1 MEPKNII
8 LITLVIAYLV
18 LFAISTKIY
27 FYKRT
32 MHKIHQYSGIN
43 TADIYGIVAPSSM
56 IWTET
61 FINIAKWA
69 VMIALFFYNWIVAV
83 TCLIVGFMLPMVLP
97 EEDDYK
103 NMMKMRDY
111 LSGKTDS
118 KSLAMDDLIKEII
131 AKQWNE

>member
-1 MEPKNII
+1 METKTII
-8 LITLVIAYLV
+8 LIALVIAYMI

-61 FINIAKWA
+61 IVNIAKWA
-69 VMIALFFYNWIVAV
+69 VVIALFIYNWIVALV
-83 TCLIVGFMLPMVLP
+83 CVIVGFVLPMVLP

-103 NMMKMRDY
+103 NMMKMRNY

-118 KSLAMDDLIKEII
+118 KSIAMNDLIKDII

>member
-1 MEPKNII
+1 MEPKTII
-8 LITLVIAYLV
+8 LITLVIAYLI
-18 LFAISTKIY
+18 LFAISTKFY

-69 VMIALFFYNWIVAV
+69 VVIALLFYNWIVAV
-83 TCLIVGFMLPMVLP
+83 ICLIVGFVLPMILP

-103 NMMKMRDY
+103 NLIKMREY
-111 LSGKTDS
+111 LSGRNDS
-118 KSLAMDDLIKEII
+118 KSIAMNDLIKEII
-131 AKQWNE
+131 AKQWSE

>member
-1 MEPKNII
+1 MEPKTIV
-8 LITLVIAYLV
+8 LIALVIAYMI

-32 MHKIHQYSGIN
+32 MHKIHQYSGIK
-43 TADIYGIVAPSSM
+43 TANIYGVVAPSSM
-56 IWTET
+56 IWTEA
-61 FINIAKWA
+61 IVNILKWG
-69 VMIALFFYNWIVAV
+69 VVVALFFYNWIVAII
-83 TCLIVGFMLPMVLP
+83 CIIVGFVLPMILP

-111 LSGKTDS
+111 LRGKNDS
-118 KSLAMDDLIKEII
+118 KSIALDNLIKDII

>member
-1 MEPKNII
+1 MEPKTII
-8 LITLVIAYLV
+8 VISLVIAYILF
-18 LFAISTKIY
+18 FAISTKIY

-32 MHKIHQYSGIN
+32 MHKIHLYSGID

-61 FINIAKWA
+61 IVNILKWA
-69 VMIALFFYNWIVAV
+69 VVIALFFSNWIVAV
-83 TCLIVGFMLPMVLP
+83 ICLIVGFVLPMVFP

-103 NMMKMRDY
+103 NMMMMRDF

-118 KSLAMDDLIKEII
+118 KSIAMDALIKEII

>member
-1 MEPKNII
+1 MEPKTII
-8 LITLVIAYLV
+8 VISLVIAYILF
-18 LFAISTKIY
+18 FAISTKIY

-32 MHKIHQYSGIN
+32 MHKIHLYSGID

-61 FINIAKWA
+61 IVNILKWA
-69 VMIALFFYNWIVAV
+69 VVIALFFSNWIVAV
-83 TCLIVGFMLPMVLP
+83 ICLIVGFVLPMVFP

-103 NMMKMRDY
+103 NMMKMRDF

-118 KSLAMDDLIKEII
+118 KSIAMDNLIKEII

>member
-1 MEPKNII
+1 
-8 LITLVIAYLV
+8 
-18 LFAISTKIY
+18 
-27 FYKRT
+27 
-32 MHKIHQYSGIN
+32 MHKIHLYSGID

-61 FINIAKWA
+61 IVNILKWA
-69 VMIALFFYNWIVAV
+69 VVIALFFSNWIVAV
-83 TCLIVGFMLPMVLP
+83 ICLIVGFVLPMVFP

-103 NMMKMRDY
+103 NMMKMRDF

-118 KSLAMDDLIKEII
+118 KSIAMDALIKEII

>member
-1 MEPKNII
+1 METKTII
-8 LITLVIAYLV
+8 LIALVIAYMI

-61 FINIAKWA
+61 IVNIAKWA
-69 VMIALFFYNWIVAV
+69 VVIALFIYNWIVALV
-83 TCLIVGFMLPMVLP
+83 CVIVGFVLPMVLP

-118 KSLAMDDLIKEII
+118 KSIAMNDLIKDII